1 MKLRCLE
8 HLEQTVQYHDGTVV
22 ELRVAGLVFGL
33 PVALT
38 VSKRNHLLSLKP
50 TETR

>member
-8 HLEQTVQYHDGTVV
+8 HLEQTVQYHDTVV

-33 PVALT
+33 PVALA

-50 TETR
+50 TETP